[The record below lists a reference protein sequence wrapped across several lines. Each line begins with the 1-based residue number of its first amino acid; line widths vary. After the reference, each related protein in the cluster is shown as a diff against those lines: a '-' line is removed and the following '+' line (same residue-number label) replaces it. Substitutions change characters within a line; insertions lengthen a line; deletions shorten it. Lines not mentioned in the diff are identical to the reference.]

1 MKYYKKKPAKS
12 KTITLQQLYGIQ
24 TDKKTTTERP
34 KVGGDDNTIYQ
45 LAEEVRR
52 LQESKEDF

>member
-1 MKYYKKKPAKS
+1 MKFYKKKIAKS

-24 TDKKTTTERP
+24 TDKKTTIERP

-45 LAEEVRR
+45 LKEEVRR
-52 LQESKEDF
+52 LQEWEENL

>member
-1 MKYYKKKPAKS
+1 MKFHKKKIAKS

-34 KVGGDDNTIYQ
+34 KIGSDDNTISI

-52 LQESKEDF
+52 LQEWKENL

>member
-1 MKYYKKKPAKS
+1 MKFYKKKPAKS

-34 KVGGDDNTIYQ
+34 KVGGNDNTIYQ

>member
-1 MKYYKKKPAKS
+1 MKFYKKKIAKS

-34 KVGGDDNTIYQ
+34 KVRGDDNTIYQ
-45 LAEEVRR
+45 LKEEVRR
-52 LQESKEDF
+52 LQEWKEDF

>member
-1 MKYYKKKPAKS
+1 MKFYKKKIAKS

-24 TDKKTTTERP
+24 TDKKTITERP

-45 LAEEVRR
+45 FSEETRR
-52 LQESKEDF
+52 LQEWKENL

>member
-1 MKYYKKKPAKS
+1 MKFYKKKIAKS

-34 KVGGDDNTIYQ
+34 KVGGDDNSISI

-52 LQESKEDF
+52 LQEWEENF

>member
-1 MKYYKKKPAKS
+1 MNFYKKKPAKC

-45 LAEEVRR
+45 LAEETRR
-52 LQESKEDF
+52 SQEWKEDF

>member
-1 MKYYKKKPAKS
+1 MKFYKKKIAKS

-24 TDKKTTTERP
+24 TDKKTINERP
-34 KVGGDDNTIYQ
+34 KVGGDDNTISI

-52 LQESKEDF
+52 LQEWKEDF

>member
-1 MKYYKKKPAKS
+1 MKFYKKKIAKS

-24 TDKKTTTERP
+24 TDKKTTNERP

-45 LAEEVRR
+45 LSEETRR
-52 LQESKEDF
+52 SQEWKEDF

>member
-1 MKYYKKKPAKS
+1 MKFYKKKIAKS

-34 KVGGDDNTIYQ
+34 KTWGDDSPIVQ
-45 LAEEVRR
+45 LEEEVRR
-52 LQESKEDF
+52 LQEWKEDF

>member
-1 MKYYKKKPAKS
+1 MKLYKKKIAKS

-45 LAEEVRR
+45 LSEETRR
-52 LQESKEDF
+52 SQEWKEDF

>member
-1 MKYYKKKPAKS
+1 MKYYKKKPPKS

-24 TDKKTTTERP
+24 TDKKTITERT

-45 LAEEVRR
+45 LKEEVRR
-52 LQESKEDF
+52 LQEWEENL